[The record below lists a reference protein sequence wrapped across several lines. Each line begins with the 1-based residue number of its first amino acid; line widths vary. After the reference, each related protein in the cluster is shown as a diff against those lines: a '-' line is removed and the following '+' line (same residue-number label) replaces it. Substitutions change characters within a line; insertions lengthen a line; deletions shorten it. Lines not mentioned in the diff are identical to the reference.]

1 MKTQNQTLAS
11 IFNTVK
17 QFNDVKTNN
26 VITSISSSYN
36 SCCSVATASE
46 ITNSLNH

>member
-1 MKTQNQTLAS
+1 MKTQNQTHAL

-26 VITSISSSYN
+26 VTTNISYGP
-36 SCCSVATASE
+36 CCG
-46 ITNSLNH
+46 

>member
-1 MKTQNQTLAS
+1 MKTMNQTLPQ

-26 VITSISSSYN
+26 VITNISTSYHP
-36 SCCSVATASE
+36 CCG
-46 ITNSLNH
+46 